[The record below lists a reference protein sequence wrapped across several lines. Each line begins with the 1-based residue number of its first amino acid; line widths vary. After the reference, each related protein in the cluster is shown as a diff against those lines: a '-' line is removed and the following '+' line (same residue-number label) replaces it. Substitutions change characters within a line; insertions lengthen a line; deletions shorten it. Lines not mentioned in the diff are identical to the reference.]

1 MTDAICVT
9 RTAVEERR
17 AFRPGDRSEV
27 ALVDL
32 VSCAQRLHAWTG
44 TLDSAAFWSGGNKL
58 GLGSSAAAL
67 TAWAGA
73 WHAYAAATGAAIAA
87 PTLAAL
93 VDLHRRFQGGRG
105 SGTRRRGKPSRRRDR
120 IPAGGARRA
129 SCWFSPAS
137 EQCRIRG
144 YFCRSLGF
152 DTGTARPLSGFS
164 GRPAETGGRGAAPAA
179 VDRGSRMR
187 GCSGGRCRRVHDGD
201 WRLRPRVRGS
211 RGRNWCGDRH
221 S

>member
-1 MTDAICVT
+1 MPSAH
-9 RTAVEERR
+9 AHGRR
-17 AFRPGDRSEV
+17 GAPGVSAGDRSEV

-32 VSCAQRLHAWTG
+32 VSGAPRLHAWTG

-73 WHAYAAATGAAIAA
+73 WHAYAAAAGAAIAA
-87 PTLAAL
+87 PTLTR
-93 VDLHRRFQGGRG
+93 DWSTLHRRFQGGRG
-105 SGTRRRGKPSRRRDR
+105 SGIDVAASLH
-120 IPAGGARRA
+120 GGAIEFRLEDARRA
-129 SCWFSPAS
+129 SCWFSPAP

-152 DTGTARPLSGFS
+152 DTGTARPLSGFL
-164 GRPAETGGRGAAPAA
+164 GRPAEAGGRGAAPAA

-187 GCSGGRCRRVHDGD
+187 GCSGGRCRRVHDGGP
-201 WRLRPRVRGS
+201 RLRPRVRGS
-211 RGRNWCGDRH
+211 RGRHWCGDRH